1 MVERRQALEEL
12 GEGGLVADVAD
23 FAGDVGGGEGGQ
35 GGVDGGLR
43 GGDDGD
49 EGAALE
55 ERFGGAVADAGGSG
69 VSGMKKTKE

>member
-1 MVERRQALEEL
+1 MVERRQAFEEL

-23 FAGDVGGGEGGQ
+23 LAGDVGGGEGGQ

-49 EGAALE
+49 EGATLE
-55 ERFGGAVADAGGSG
+55 ERFGGAVADAEGSC
-69 VSGMKKTKE
+69 VSGMKKIKE